1 MSYSTPMSSA
11 PLPTSPIRGGHYSH
25 PPHHIRGIQRPTMQS
40 LQTEERSNANIMSK
54 GQIPKSWRE
63 QAKTENNGNTNRE
76 FSRELRQHQPALSPI
91 LDQTQNGTKK
101 EIIMFVSQNEQYS
114 ICYPNW
120 WAKVEP
126 QPGQVLFVSPRS
138 SPDEF
143 CQNISVVVETIQENS
158 AYNNFSNYTNSII
171 QSISDDPQIALLD
184 SRPTT
189 LSGIQSHQVVYSA
202 RHNNTA
208 LIFRQIWLLHKGKS
222 YIVTF
227 TCDANRTTS
236 AVVNMAQEIMA
247 TLRLLSCPII
257 PSFSF
262 AEW

>member
-91 LDQTQNGTKK
+91 LDQTQVILTSSLFCSTCHAFHLI
-101 EIIMFVSQNEQYS
+101 ETEWYEERDHYVRLPERTIQHLLSQLVDKGRAPTRSSEFS
-114 ICYPNW
+114 PPSHVCIL
-120 WAKVEP
+120 KIH
-126 QPGQVLFVSPRS
+126 QVLFVSPRS

-189 LSGIQSHQVVYSA
+189 L
-202 RHNNTA
+202 R
-208 LIFRQIWLLHKGKS
+208 
-222 YIVTF
+222 
-227 TCDANRTTS
+227 
-236 AVVNMAQEIMA
+236 
-247 TLRLLSCPII
+247 
-257 PSFSF
+257 
-262 AEW
+262 